1 MMYEDEDFLGICKW
15 VILWVIFLVAVYVG
29 MHIITL

>member
-15 VILWVIFLVAVYVG
+15 VTLWVIFLFVIYVG